1 MCQPMRTMGRS
12 TRSKSYKRYVS
23 SSEGCSAVP
32 ASPLDPPW
40 ISGQCSAVHTA
51 SARTLLTSDHGQNCP
66 ATRIKHDKHRF
77 YGETIYKYLNIA
89 IQDNISEVQMFA
101 TGYYL
106 IRIRSTSVP
115 HYININYLDII
126 SFFMQMKS
134 TERE

>member
-1 MCQPMRTMGRS
+1 MSVQLRGVALCLPPPSTLPGYLGR
-12 TRSKSYKRYVS
+12 
-23 SSEGCSAVP
+23 
-32 ASPLDPPW
+32 
-40 ISGQCSAVHTA
+40 AVHTA
-51 SARTLLTSDHGQNCP
+51 STARTLLTSDHGQNCP

-106 IRIRSTSVP
+106 IRIRSTSVL
-115 HYININYLDII
+115 HYININYLDIT

>member
-1 MCQPMRTMGRS
+1 MGR
-12 TRSKSYKRYVS
+12 RSKSYKIYVS

-32 ASPLDPPW
+32 SSPLDPPW

-106 IRIRSTSVP
+106 IRIRSASVP
-115 HYININYLDII
+115 HYININYLGII
-126 SFFMQMKS
+126 LFFMQMKN
-134 TERE
+134 TER

>member
-1 MCQPMRTMGRS
+1 MEIPRC
-12 TRSKSYKRYVS
+12 RSKAAVS
-23 SSEGCSAVP
+23 LSSAVP

-115 HYININYLDII
+115 HYININYLDIT